1 VRKELITKG
10 QSAIARNRL
19 PDSKL
24 NSGERLAPILFYI
37 LHPLGVH
44 LKKIA
49 LIALCSTFVVTSF
62 AQAPAKPA
70 ASSVSMAPV
79 AAEVVVITSTVD
91 SVDVKKR
98 IVTLKDDKGNTA
110 TMTVGKQINDLEK
123 VKKGDLFVVEY
134 AQALAVGLAIAPKD
148 AKPGVSGTRTVTVAG
163 KGSKKPF
170 EEITDVIV
178 ATAKITSI
186 DAAKRT
192 AVLTLPSGEKQAVK
206 VDQKVLGLE
215 KFKVN
220 DDVVVEYIDDMAI
233 GFVTPPKK

>member
-1 VRKELITKG
+1 M
-10 QSAIARNRL
+10 
-19 PDSKL
+19 
-24 NSGERLAPILFYI
+24 
-37 LHPLGVH
+37 
-44 LKKIA
+44 KKIA
-49 LIALCSTFVVTSF
+49 LIALCSAFAVTSF

-70 ASSVSMAPV
+70 APSVSMVPV
-79 AAEVVVITSTVD
+79 AAEVVVMTSTVD

-98 IVTLKDDKGNTA
+98 IVTLKDDKGNIA
-110 TMTVGKQINDLEK
+110 TMTVGKEVNGLEK

-148 AKPGVSGTRTVTVAG
+148 AKPGVSVTRTVTIAG
-163 KGSKKPF
+163 KGAKKPF
-170 EEITDVIV
+170 EEITDVVI

-192 AVLTLPSGEKQAVK
+192 AVLTLPSGEKQTVK

-220 DDVVVEYIDDMAI
+220 DDVVVEFIDDMAI

>member
-1 VRKELITKG
+1 M
-10 QSAIARNRL
+10 
-19 PDSKL
+19 
-24 NSGERLAPILFYI
+24 
-37 LHPLGVH
+37 
-44 LKKIA
+44 KKIA
-49 LIALCSTFVVTSF
+49 LIAFCSAFAATSF

-148 AKPGVSGTRTVTVAG
+148 VKPGVSGTRTVTIAG
-163 KGSKKPF
+163 KGAKKPF

-192 AVLTLPSGEKQAVK
+192 AVLTLPSGEKQTVK

>member
-1 VRKELITKG
+1 M
-10 QSAIARNRL
+10 
-19 PDSKL
+19 
-24 NSGERLAPILFYI
+24 API
-37 LHPLGVH
+37 
-44 LKKIA
+44 
-49 LIALCSTFVVTSF
+49 
-62 AQAPAKPA
+62 
-70 ASSVSMAPV
+70 

-148 AKPGVSGTRTVTVAG
+148 AKPGVSGTRTVTIAG

-186 DAAKRT
+186 DATKRT
-192 AVLTLPSGEKQAVK
+192 AVLTLPSGEKQTVK

>member
-1 VRKELITKG
+1 M
-10 QSAIARNRL
+10 
-19 PDSKL
+19 
-24 NSGERLAPILFYI
+24 
-37 LHPLGVH
+37 
-44 LKKIA
+44 KKIA
-49 LIALCSTFVVTSF
+49 LITFCTAFAATSF

-70 ASSVSMAPV
+70 ASSVSMVPV
-79 AAEVVVITSTVD
+79 AAEVVVMTSTVD

-148 AKPGVSGTRTVTVAG
+148 AKPGVAGTRTITIAG

-186 DAAKRT
+186 DVAKRT
-192 AVLTLPSGEKQAVK
+192 AVLTLPSGEKQTVK
-206 VDQKVLGLE
+206 VDQKVLGLD

>member
-1 VRKELITKG
+1 M
-10 QSAIARNRL
+10 
-19 PDSKL
+19 
-24 NSGERLAPILFYI
+24 
-37 LHPLGVH
+37 
-44 LKKIA
+44 KKIA
-49 LIALCSTFVVTSF
+49 FITLCSVFAVASH

-70 ASSVSMAPV
+70 SASVSMAPV

-91 SVDVKKR
+91 SVDLKKR
-98 IVTLKDDKGNTA
+98 VVTLKDDKGNTA
-110 TMTVGKQINDLEK
+110 TMNVGKQINDLEK

-148 AKPGVSGTRTVTVAG
+148 AKPGVTGTRTVTIAG
-163 KGSKKPF
+163 KGAKKPF

-178 ATAKITSI
+178 ATAKISSI

-192 AVLTLPSGEKQAVK
+192 AVLVLPSGEKQMVK
-206 VDQKVLGLE
+206 VDQKVLGLD

-233 GFVTPPKK
+233 GFVTPKK

>member
-1 VRKELITKG
+1 MSGRSEHLRNTVTDYAVADKG
-10 QSAIARNRL
+10 K
-19 PDSKL
+19 DS
-24 NSGERLAPILFYI
+24 
-37 LHPLGVH
+37 
-44 LKKIA
+44 
-49 LIALCSTFVVTSF
+49 
-62 AQAPAKPA
+62 
-70 ASSVSMAPV
+70 
-79 AAEVVVITSTVD
+79 
-91 SVDVKKR
+91 
-98 IVTLKDDKGNTA
+98 KDDKGNTA

-134 AQALAVGLAIAPKD
+134 AQALVVGLAIAPKD
-148 AKPGVSGTRTVTVAG
+148 AKPGVSGTRTVTIAG
-163 KGSKKPF
+163 KGAKKPF
-170 EEITDVIV
+170 EEITDVII

-192 AVLTLPSGEKQAVK
+192 AVLTLPSGEKQTVK

>member
-1 VRKELITKG
+1 M
-10 QSAIARNRL
+10 
-19 PDSKL
+19 
-24 NSGERLAPILFYI
+24 
-37 LHPLGVH
+37 
-44 LKKIA
+44 KKIA
-49 LIALCSTFVVTSF
+49 LFTICSAFAATSF

-79 AAEVVVITSTVD
+79 AAEVVVMTSTVD

-148 AKPGVSGTRTVTVAG
+148 AKPGVSGTRTVTIAG
-163 KGSKKPF
+163 KGAKKPF
-170 EEITDVIV
+170 EEITDVII

-186 DAAKRT
+186 DATKRV
-192 AVLTLPSGEKQAVK
+192 AVLTLPNGEKQTVK
-206 VDQKVLGLE
+206 VDPKVLGLE